1 MKRILNILLC
11 AVLCVA
17 LLSGQAFAAG
27 TVKAP
32 GQITVKVAADKNVS
46 VSWSKAADVNGYKVY
61 RADSGSK
68 LYSCIKTIS
77 SKATVKYTDKTVKPG
92 RKYSYK
98 VRAMKQQKM

>member
-11 AVLCVA
+11 AVLCMA

-46 VSWSKAADVNGYKVY
+46 VSWSKAADVKVYKVY

-92 RKYSYK
+92 RKYLYK
-98 VRAMKQQKM
+98 VSAMKQQKM